1 MQLLIIMFADK
12 KISRAGELNR
22 AYRGRFA
29 SFKEM
34 SSKKFDSLRSMQAK
48 HMQDALPMWVR

>member
-1 MQLLIIMFADK
+1 MQLLIVMFADK
-12 KISRAGELNR
+12 QISRAGKLER

-34 SSKKFDSLRSMQAK
+34 SSKKFGSLRSMRA
-48 HMQDALPMWVR
+48 